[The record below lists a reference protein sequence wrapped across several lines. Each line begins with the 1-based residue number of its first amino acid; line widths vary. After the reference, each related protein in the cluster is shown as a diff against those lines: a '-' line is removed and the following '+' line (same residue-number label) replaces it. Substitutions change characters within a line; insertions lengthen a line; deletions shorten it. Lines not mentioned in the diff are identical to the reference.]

1 MKKLIFA
8 LVALVFLAA
17 DCGSLVKDH
26 EQLLTQKK
34 GWELFAATS
43 TPAFTNIDG
52 VTNSNLFKSFW
63 LNYECELDD
72 ILFFYENNSS
82 VMNFGKEKCEGQT
95 GKDQSLGNWRF
106 VKNYKVLEFYLPYF
120 FDAEDEERFALLE
133 AEVIELDESTLQLRF
148 PLKYDNGQEPTK
160 AGKIRNDRGM
170 RGAKTVVDYEFIFT
184 YKVAK

>member
-8 LVALVFLAA
+8 LVALVFLAS
-17 DCGSLVKDH
+17 DCVKPEKDY

-43 TPAFTNIDG
+43 TPAFTNVDG

-63 LNYECELDD
+63 LGYECELDD

-82 VMNFGKEKCEGQT
+82 VMNFGKEKCDGQT

-106 VKNYKVLEFYLPYF
+106 IKNSKVLEFYLPYF
-120 FDAEDEERFALLE
+120 FDAEDDTRFALLE
-133 AEVIELDESTLQLRF
+133 AEVLDLDDNTLQLKF
-148 PLKYDNGQEPTK
+148 KLKYDNGQEPTK
-160 AGKIRNDRGM
+160 AGKIKNDRGM
-170 RGAKTVVDYEFIFT
+170 RGAKSVTDYEFFFT